1 MNIQFQLCGLSI
13 LILLIIF
20 YNSHKTLHLY
30 KERVFYAVL
39 CIITASLSGDILSL
53 VVIYFREILPILLVE
68 MVCKLYLA
76 SLVLGAWS
84 ALEYVF
90 TDVIGESKHVKLTR
104 WMILL
109 VTAQSVLIL
118 LLPVHIYDSEGKVY
132 TYGPSVIAVYIFVAL
147 YILSTLA
154 VTFVLRKKLNPR
166 IRFAIVLWMLIWI
179 ASAVA
184 QFLNDGLLIVGFA
197 SAIGVLIL
205 AVIIENPEANLERK
219 LGCFNSY
226 ALTEYLNQLFERK
239 KSFSIMEISFE
250 NTILL
255 EETGMDIDEIL
266 RRILR
271 LLSRYNDIFVFKNI
285 NLSLILIS
293 ENREELES
301 AAKAILDDTGHS
313 DIYRKTAMLIL
324 MEHTDDFSDM
334 DNLMRFF
341 SFVRSEREEEK
352 GMLIFTDESM
362 VTRFKQKNLIEQEI
376 SDALAEDRVEV
387 FLQPIYSNGEK
398 YFTSAEALVRIRER
412 NGSIMPP
419 GLFIPVAEDSGQIL
433 ELGERVFEKVCH
445 FLHHTEVLQLG
456 LHYIEVNLSVVQCEK
471 IDLAERL
478 ISIANTYEIDPRW
491 INLEITET
499 GSIRARQ
506 TLLENMKKLIEHG
519 FSFSLDD
526 FGKGESNLMYVVEMP
541 VCIVKLD
548 YDMSKAFF
556 QSEKAKHVVRA
567 VIGMAHGM
575 NLKVVA
581 EGIET
586 ETEAGE
592 MYVEGI
598 DYIQGYYYARP
609 LPAQEFLEF
618 IRRAKGTGSATH

>member
-132 TYGPSVIAVYIFVAL
+132 TYGPFVIVVYIFVAL

-255 EETGMDIDEIL
+255 EETGMDLDEIL
-266 RRILR
+266 REILR
-271 LLSRYNDIFVFKNI
+271 VLSRYDDIFVFKNI

-293 ENREELES
+293 ENKEELEND
-301 AAKAILDDTGHS
+301 AKAILDDAGHR
-313 DIYRKTAMLIL
+313 DIYRKTAMFVL
-324 MEHTDDFSDM
+324 MDQTDAFSDV
-334 DNLMRFF
+334 DNLIRFF

-352 GMLIFTDESM
+352 GVLIFTDESM
-362 VTRFKQKNLIEQEI
+362 VIRFKEKNLIEQEI

-398 YFTSAEALVRIRER
+398 YFTSAEALVTIRKR
-412 NGSIMPP
+412 DGNLMSP
-419 GLFIPVAEDSGQIL
+419 GLFISVAEDSGQIL

-445 FLHHTEVLQLG
+445 FLSHTEAIKLG

-471 IDLAERL
+471 TDLAERL

-499 GSIRARQ
+499 GSIRARH
-506 TLLENMKKLIEHG
+506 TLLENMKKLIEYG

-556 QSEKAKHVVRA
+556 CSDKAKHVVRA

-609 LPAQEFLEF
+609 LPVQDFLEF
-618 IRRAKGTGSATH
+618 LHKNAVQA

>member
-53 VVIYFREILPILLVE
+53 VVIYFRQILPILLVE
-68 MVCKLYLA
+68 LVCKLYLA

-109 VTAQSVLIL
+109 VAAQSVLIL

-132 TYGPSVIAVYIFVAL
+132 TYGPSVIVVYIFVAL

-313 DIYRKTAMLIL
+313 EIYRKTAMLII

-445 FLHHTEVLQLG
+445 FLRHTEVLQLG

-478 ISIANTYEIDPRW
+478 ISIANTYEIDPR
-491 INLEITET
+491 
-499 GSIRARQ
+499 
-506 TLLENMKKLIEHG
+506 
-519 FSFSLDD
+519 
-526 FGKGESNLMYVVEMP
+526 
-541 VCIVKLD
+541 
-548 YDMSKAFF
+548 
-556 QSEKAKHVVRA
+556 
-567 VIGMAHGM
+567 
-575 NLKVVA
+575 
-581 EGIET
+581 
-586 ETEAGE
+586 
-592 MYVEGI
+592 
-598 DYIQGYYYARP
+598 
-609 LPAQEFLEF
+609 
-618 IRRAKGTGSATH
+618 

>member
-30 KERVFYAVL
+30 KERVFNAVL
-39 CIITASLSGDILSL
+39 WIITISLSEDILSL
-53 VVIYFREILPILLVE
+53 VAIDYRDILPVFLVE
-68 MVCKLYLA
+68 LICKLYLC

-84 ALEYVF
+84 ALIYVF
-90 TDVIGESKHVKLTR
+90 TDVRSEKEHVRLTW
-104 WMILL
+104 WMILP
-109 VTAQSVLIL
+109 VTVQRIVIL
-118 LLPVHIYDSEGKVY
+118 LLPVYIYANEGKVY
-132 TYGPSVIAVYIFVAL
+132 TYGPSVTIVYIFVAI
-147 YILSTLA
+147 YILSTLI

-352 GMLIFTDESM
+352 GVLIFTDESM

-548 YDMSKAFF
+548 HDMSKAFF
-556 QSEKAKHVVRA
+556 CSDKAKHVVRA
-567 VIGMAHGM
+567 VISMAHGM

-609 LPAQEFLEF
+609 LPGQEFLEF
-618 IRRAKGTGSATH
+618 LRKNAVQA

>member
-132 TYGPSVIAVYIFVAL
+132 TYGPFVIVVYIFVAL

-255 EETGMDIDEIL
+255 EEMGMDIDEIL

-548 YDMSKAFF
+548 HDMSKAFF
-556 QSEKAKHVVRA
+556 CSDKAKHVVRA
-567 VIGMAHGM
+567 VISMAHGM

-609 LPAQEFLEF
+609 LPGQEFLEF
-618 IRRAKGTGSATH
+618 LRKNAVQA

>member
-548 YDMSKAFF
+548 HDMSKAFF
-556 QSEKAKHVVRA
+556 CSDKAKHVVRA
-567 VIGMAHGM
+567 VISMAHGM

-581 EGIET
+581 ESIET

-609 LPAQEFLEF
+609 LPGQEFLEF
-618 IRRAKGTGSATH
+618 LRKNAVQA

>member
-548 YDMSKAFF
+548 HDMSKAFF
-556 QSEKAKHVVRA
+556 CSDKAKHVVRA
-567 VIGMAHGM
+567 VISMAHGM

-609 LPAQEFLEF
+609 LPGQEFLEF
-618 IRRAKGTGSATH
+618 LRKNAVQA

>member
-132 TYGPSVIAVYIFVAL
+132 TYGPSVIVVYIFVAL

-255 EETGMDIDEIL
+255 EETGMDLDEIL
-266 RRILR
+266 REILR
-271 LLSRYNDIFVFKNI
+271 ILSRYDDIFVFKNI

-293 ENREELES
+293 ENKEELET
-301 AAKAILDDTGHS
+301 AAKAILDDAGHR
-313 DIYRKTAMLIL
+313 DIYQKTAMFVL
-324 MEHTDDFSDM
+324 MDQADAFSDV
-334 DNLMRFF
+334 DNLIRFF

-352 GMLIFTDESM
+352 GVLIFTDESM
-362 VTRFKQKNLIEQEI
+362 VTRFKEKNLIEQEI

-398 YFTSAEALVRIRER
+398 YFTSAEALVRIRKR
-412 NGSIMPP
+412 DGNLMPP

-433 ELGERVFEKVCH
+433 KLGERVFEKVCH
-445 FLHHTEVLQLG
+445 FLSHTEAIKLG

-548 YDMSKAFF
+548 HDMSKAFF
-556 QSEKAKHVVRA
+556 CSDKAKHVVRA
-567 VIGMAHGM
+567 VISMAHGM

-609 LPAQEFLEF
+609 LPGQEFLEF
-618 IRRAKGTGSATH
+618 LRKNAVQA

>member
-30 KERVFYAVL
+30 KERVFNAVL
-39 CIITASLSGDILSL
+39 WIITISLSEDILSL
-53 VVIYFREILPILLVE
+53 VAIDYRDVLPVFLVE
-68 MVCKLYLA
+68 LICKLYLS

-84 ALEYVF
+84 ALIYVF
-90 TDVIGESKHVKLTR
+90 TDVRSEKEHVRLTW
-104 WMILL
+104 WMILP
-109 VTAQSVLIL
+109 VTVQRIVIL
-118 LLPVHIYDSEGKVY
+118 LLPVYIYANEGKVY
-132 TYGPSVIAVYIFVAL
+132 TYGPSVTIVYIFVAI
-147 YILSTLA
+147 YILSTLI

-255 EETGMDIDEIL
+255 EEMGMDIDEIL

-313 DIYRKTAMLIL
+313 EIYRKTAMLII

-352 GMLIFTDESM
+352 GVLIFTDESM

-548 YDMSKAFF
+548 HDMSKAFF
-556 QSEKAKHVVRA
+556 CSDKAKHVVRA
-567 VIGMAHGM
+567 VISMAHGM

-609 LPAQEFLEF
+609 LPVREFLEF
-618 IRRAKGTGSATH
+618 LRKNAVQA

>member
-132 TYGPSVIAVYIFVAL
+132 TYGPFVIVVYIFVAL

-255 EETGMDIDEIL
+255 EETGMDLDEIL
-266 RRILR
+266 REILR
-271 LLSRYNDIFVFKNI
+271 VLSRYDDIFVFKNI

-293 ENREELES
+293 ENKEELEND
-301 AAKAILDDTGHS
+301 AKAILDDAGHR
-313 DIYRKTAMLIL
+313 DIYRKTAMFVL
-324 MEHTDDFSDM
+324 MDQTDAFSDVY
-334 DNLMRFF
+334 NLIRFF

-352 GMLIFTDESM
+352 GVLIFTDESM
-362 VTRFKQKNLIEQEI
+362 VIRFKEKNLIEQEI

-398 YFTSAEALVRIRER
+398 YFTSAEALVTIRKR
-412 NGSIMPP
+412 DGNLMSP
-419 GLFIPVAEDSGQIL
+419 GLFISVAEDSGQIL

-445 FLHHTEVLQLG
+445 FLSHTEAIKLG

-471 IDLAERL
+471 TDLAERL

-499 GSIRARQ
+499 GSIRARH
-506 TLLENMKKLIEHG
+506 TLLENMKKLIEYG

-556 QSEKAKHVVRA
+556 CSDKAKHVVRA

-609 LPAQEFLEF
+609 LPVQEFLEF
-618 IRRAKGTGSATH
+618 IRKNAVQA

>member
-556 QSEKAKHVVRA
+556 CSEKAKHVVRA
-567 VIGMAHGM
+567 VISMAHGM

-609 LPAQEFLEF
+609 LPGQEFLEF
-618 IRRAKGTGSATH
+618 LRKNAVQA